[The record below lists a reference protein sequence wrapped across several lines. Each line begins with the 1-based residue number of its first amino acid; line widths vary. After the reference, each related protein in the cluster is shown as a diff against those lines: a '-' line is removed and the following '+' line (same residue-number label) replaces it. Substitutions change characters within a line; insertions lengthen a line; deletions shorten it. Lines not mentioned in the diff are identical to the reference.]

1 MTREWRL
8 SRDWPLLTRTIG
20 RLYDVTTGL
29 EEWLAYTG
37 EDVVR
42 QKPGEPWDP
51 ACKVHGET
59 AIPAGRYRIVLDF
72 SARFQKVMPH
82 IIDVPAFSGIRIHGS
97 RSALP
102 VEVSTEGCVC
112 VGRQHDAENV
122 YLCPPALL
130 DVVTRLKQAED
141 AHEEVWVTIPEV
153 VAP

>member
-1 MTREWRL
+1 MTHEWRL
-8 SRDWPLLTRTIG
+8 DRDWPLLTRTIG
-20 RLYDVTTGL
+20 RLYDVTVG
-29 EEWLAYTG
+29 EVFICFTG
-37 EDVVR
+37 EDRVR
-42 QKPGEPWDP
+42 APG
-51 ACKVHGET
+51 ASKVAGET